1 LQQVRELL
9 KSSGA
14 EVLLCWRFDRVARDQ
29 VDLMVL
35 NREVRDAGARLVSA
49 MEGPIEN
56 TAMDR
61 LKLSLLGGL
70 SELERDAIIARTHGA
85 LRTRAESGKLLGSP
99 IPKYG
104 YDWAGERKERYVPN
118 PATAPIVQRMFAM
131 ADSGMSLRAIA
142 DTLNR
147 EGVPPPSH
155 KPAGTRRVA
164 TSWSRQMIFHRL
176 KDPSYC
182 GRHVAYKWRVVKSGS
197 KRTAVLRDV
206 TDERRIEQPDVA
218 PALVSV
224 EVWERVQVALSERTL
239 NTGRPDQET
248 MPLLSRGFAYCG
260 HCGARCI
267 TTKHHAGF
275 RGYACPNRKSQV
287 DGDRP
292 PCPGGGWFIKAE
304 KVDAD
309 IWAKISEM
317 RRDTARFRQM
327 MLAPL
332 HETQAKIEQANQ
344 LEASI
349 AAELEQARK
358 DRDTISRRMATEEDD
373 AIAATYRVRLKE
385 TLALITKLEDRVGS
399 QDRKVE
405 RLRAYLDTLFS
416 AASGWQDSEGNAVD
430 PEVILSAI
438 APTPQR
444 DQRRNLLR
452 AIGVRVLI
460 YSTKSDYAR
469 ENGKRWDFQIVPD
482 MYTIDTD
489 SW

>member
-1 LQQVRELL
+1 
-9 KSSGA
+9 
-14 EVLLCWRFDRVARDQ
+14 
-29 VDLMVL
+29 
-35 NREVRDAGARLVSA
+35 
-49 MEGPIEN
+49 
-56 TAMDR
+56 
-61 LKLSLLGGL
+61 
-70 SELERDAIIARTHGA
+70 
-85 LRTRAESGKLLGSP
+85 
-99 IPKYG
+99 
-104 YDWAGERKERYVPN
+104 
-118 PATAPIVQRMFAM
+118 
-131 ADSGMSLRAIA
+131 
-142 DTLNR
+142 
-147 EGVPPPSH
+147 
-155 KPAGTRRVA
+155 
-164 TSWSRQMIFHRL
+164 
-176 KDPSYC
+176 
-182 GRHVAYKWRVVKSGS
+182 
-197 KRTAVLRDV
+197 
-206 TDERRIEQPDVA
+206 
-218 PALVSV
+218 
-224 EVWERVQVALSERTL
+224 
-239 NTGRPDQET
+239 
-248 MPLLSRGFAYCG
+248 
-260 HCGARCI
+260 
-267 TTKHHAGF
+267 
-275 RGYACPNRKSQV
+275 
-287 DGDRP
+287 
-292 PCPGGGWFIKAE
+292 
-304 KVDAD
+304 
-309 IWAKISEM
+309 
-317 RRDTARFRQM
+317 M

-332 HETQAKIEQANQ
+332 NETQAKIEQANQ